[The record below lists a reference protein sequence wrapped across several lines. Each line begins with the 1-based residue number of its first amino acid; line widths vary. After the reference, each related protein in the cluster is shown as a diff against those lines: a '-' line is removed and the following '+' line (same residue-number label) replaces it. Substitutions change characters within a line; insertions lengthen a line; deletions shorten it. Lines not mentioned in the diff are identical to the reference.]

1 MFPIIAPHVKPE
13 VDNYTENNLGPLAL
27 VWNAAVNLR
36 VLHCPLELIL
46 QIEPTI
52 IKSWD
57 KNTNDMK
64 LQIGQLLKRQLPLI

>member
-1 MFPIIAPHVKPE
+1 MFPIIAPRVKPE
-13 VDNYTENNLGPLAL
+13 GDNYTENNFGPLAL

-57 KNTNDMK
+57 KTLMTWSY
-64 LQIGQLLKRQLPLI
+64 QIGQLLKRQLPLI